1 MDWIKVGKTS
11 LTNARNKLVKL
22 LVTKALDNKDNIQ
35 TNADILSHKIIVQT
49 LKISGYSCN
58 LYSEEENEV
67 VKING
72 GDDNVKIVIDPIDY
86 THFFL
91 RNELSFC
98 SVGMLI
104 IIKNKPTYAFIA
116 SLENNDLYHCDE
128 KFAYK
133 NNRKITVPKRIQGR
147 NIILSYAPAKSRF
160 KKFAKHLLTLTNGNY
175 LAYNFM
181 GLLPTAK
188 IADGKYDAT
197 IEIEPTPLHEFA
209 GALIVK
215 RAGGIIS
222 TLEGEEIDWNPKKKQ
237 TLLVARNKKIH
248 QDILKQFYEKI

>member
-1 MDWIKVGKTS
+1 MNWLKIGKTS
-11 LTNARNKLVKL
+11 VTNARKKLIKL
-22 LVTKALDNKDNIQ
+22 PTTKALNNKDNIQ

-49 LKISGYSCN
+49 LSKSGAQCN
-58 LYSEEENEV
+58 LYSEEENKV

-72 GDDNVKIVIDPIDY
+72 GDANVKIIIDPIDY

-98 SVGMLI
+98 SVSMLI
-104 IIKNKPTYAFIA
+104 TIKDRPIYACIA
-116 SLENNDLYHCDE
+116 SLENNDVYHCDE

-133 NNRKITVPKRIQGR
+133 NNKKITVPKNIQGK

-160 KKFAKHLLTLTNGNY
+160 KKFSKHLLNLTNQNY

-188 IADGKYDAT
+188 IADGKYDAA
-197 IEIEPTPLHEFA
+197 IEIEPTHLHEFA
-209 GALIVK
+209 GALIVR

-222 TLEGEEIDWNPKKKQ
+222 TLEGKEIDWDPEKKQ
-237 TLLVARNKKIH
+237 TLLVARNKKIYR
-248 QDILKQFYEKI
+248 DILKQFKK